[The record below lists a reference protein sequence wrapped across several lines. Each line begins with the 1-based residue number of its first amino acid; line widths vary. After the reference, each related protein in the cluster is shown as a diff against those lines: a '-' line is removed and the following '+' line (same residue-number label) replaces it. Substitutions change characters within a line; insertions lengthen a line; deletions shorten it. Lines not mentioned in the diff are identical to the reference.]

1 MTRKDEIES
10 WMFATLLIV
19 GLPALILASQR
30 MAIGF
35 LS

>member
-1 MTRKDEIES
+1 MTRKDTMEGWI
-10 WMFATLLIV
+10 AGVILVI
-19 GLPALILASQR
+19 GLPALIFASQR